1 MVNYR
6 VIDVADKTN
15 LHQKIKNHM
24 NVKIMILFKHL
35 QAMGIG
41 KPGKLN
47 RMIMETLIKLSF
59 FNLCFEKIR
68 F

>member
-15 LHQKIKNHM
+15 LHQTIKNHM
-24 NVKIMILFKHL
+24 KVEIMILFKHL

-41 KPGKLN
+41 KPGKT
-47 RMIMETLIKLSF
+47 E
-59 FNLCFEKIR
+59 
-68 F
+68 